1 MTAPPTASVPTALD
15 GIRVLDLT
23 DELGA
28 YAGRLLADLG
38 AEVIRIEPPQGSPT
52 RRTAPIVAMP
62 GLAPVSAFDR
72 FVNAGKRSVTL
83 DLCRP
88 EARPVVAKLLA
99 TADLVIQSPVHVLS
113 VIGFDTDSLR
123 ELNPSLSQILV
134 SPFGLGD
141 EPGWQPA
148 DDLVVMAA
156 GGLLHLGGY
165 PDVGPVAAYGGQSRF
180 AASIFAAVAA
190 ITALLQ
196 RDLTGTGIVLDVS
209 AQECVAQ
216 ALEDSA
222 ATYALTGKVRE
233 RQGDVPR
240 EAGTGVYPCAD
251 GYVSMVAGRLGTA
264 KAWAALVAWMNE
276 SGVPGAQ
283 LLLGDDWQRFEFR
296 QTPEAISE
304 FARLFRL
311 FAGSRTKND
320 LYIGAQSRMIALSPV
335 STVEDLF
342 SNAQLEYRRFFTSV
356 QDNELHRPIRYPRAP
371 YSLSGTPPLLPRS
384 APRLGADNVPL
395 LLEEVGVSVED
406 YRALV
411 ERGVA

>member
-1 MTAPPTASVPTALD
+1 MTVPLQGSASTALA

-52 RRTAPIVAMP
+52 RRTAPIVALP
-62 GLAPVSAFDR
+62 GYAPVSAFDR

-88 EARPVVAKLLA
+88 EAGPVLGKLLA
-99 TADLVIQSPVHVLS
+99 STDLVIQSPVHVLS
-113 VIGFDTDSLR
+113 SVGFGTEELR
-123 ELNPSLSQILV
+123 QLNPGLSQIVV
-134 SPFGLGD
+134 SPFGLTN

-196 RDLTGTGIVLDVS
+196 RDLTGEGVMLDVS

-264 KAWAALVAWMNE
+264 KAWTALVAWMNE
-276 SGVPGAQ
+276 TGTPGAQ
-283 LLLGDDWQRFEFR
+283 RLLAPDWQRFDFR
-296 QTPEAISE
+296 QTPQAIAE
-304 FARLFRL
+304 FTRLFGL
-311 FAGSRTKND
+311 FAGKRTKEE
-320 LYIGAQSRMIALSPV
+320 LYTQAQARMIALSPV

-342 SNAQLEYRRFFTSV
+342 TNAQLQHRGFFTWV
-356 QDNELHRPIRYPRAP
+356 QDDELHRPICYPRAP
-371 YSLSGTPPLLPRS
+371 YSLSATPPLAPRS
-384 APRLGADNVPL
+384 SPRLGADNVPVL
-395 LLEEVGVSVED
+395 LDEVGVTPED